1 MAEDTEWRDLF
12 HALHSPSAVKSNRFI
27 ILKWHA
33 VTVYKWFL
41 SLRGMCWICG
51 CLKQG
56 NWRMC
61 YVRHVHVRL
70 FWRVCPVAH
79 CALIHADWSFVFLS
93 VWIVLNA
100 GLHTA
105 HPHTHTHTRTHTHT
119 HTHSVWEPAAIA
131 TTPQTFQGQSCGEW
145 NTHALPRLAD
155 WLQFCGCDWLPA
167 LFLPSSCPPLVSC
180 HRVSGEELY
189 PVAAAPALS
198 PSSVAVRACERE
210 RVSQ

>member
-1 MAEDTEWRDLF
+1 MACSDCLQVV
-12 HALHSPSAVKSNRFI
+12 P
-27 ILKWHA
+27 
-33 VTVYKWFL
+33 VTPRNVL
-41 SLRGMCWICG
+41 NM
-51 CLKQG
+51 
-56 NWRMC
+56 
-61 YVRHVHVRL
+61 RL
-70 FWRVCPVAH
+70 FKAGQLKDVLCEACTCEVVLKSVSCGTLCTNSCWLVFCVSVSLNCIECRAAH
-79 CALIHADWSFVFLS
+79 GS
-93 VWIVLNA
+93 
-100 GLHTA
+100 
-105 HPHTHTHTRTHTHT
+105 PTHTHTRTHTHTHT

-145 NTHALPRLAD
+145 NTHALLRLAGR
-155 WLQFCGCDWLPA
+155 LQFCGCDWLPA